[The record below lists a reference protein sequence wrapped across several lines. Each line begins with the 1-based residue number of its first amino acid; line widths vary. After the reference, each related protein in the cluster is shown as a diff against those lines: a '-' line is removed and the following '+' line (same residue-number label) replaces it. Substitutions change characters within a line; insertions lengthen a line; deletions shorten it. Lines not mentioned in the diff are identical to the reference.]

1 MRRRTNS
8 PSTWTG
14 TGNGTGSRPMSYEL
28 PRGDDIRRAA
38 ETLLRAADAKGR
50 LPTPVDDIVATAGLV
65 EPEHSL
71 LSDAVLAQ
79 APAHLRDKIRK
90 LRFKVRAVLDRDARE
105 IHIDP
110 GLHIGG
116 QIAFKK
122 LHEVGHDICW
132 WQCDRGFADDDET
145 LSWSVGKRPERE
157 ANQAAAELLFQ
168 LRLFEDMTA
177 QYEIGIAS
185 IIELAGLIGSSCHAA
200 FRRCIE
206 THRWA
211 LAGVVMD
218 GSPRS
223 REPLAYQRRE
233 VICSA
238 AWQERFGSPCS
249 WPPVLRPVPYSF
261 ITRCPEAA
269 RTRSVLR
276 DTLRLADLSN
286 EQTDLNVELFFNSY
300 KMFAL
305 LWVPRTE
312 RFRHRRLLV
321 A

>member
-1 MRRRTNS
+1 MTH
-8 PSTWTG
+8 
-14 TGNGTGSRPMSYEL
+14 EV
-28 PRGDDIRRAA
+28 PRADEIRKAA
-38 ETLLRAADAKGR
+38 ETLLRAADVKGR
-50 LPTPVDDIVATAGLV
+50 LPTPVDDIVAAAGLV

-71 LSDAVLAQ
+71 LSDSVLAQ

-90 LRFKVRAVLDRDARE
+90 LRLKVRAVLDRDARE

-110 GLHIGG
+110 GLRIRG

-132 WQCDRGFADDDET
+132 WQRDRGYADDDET
-145 LSWSVGKRPERE
+145 LSWSVDQCLERE

-168 LRLFEDMTA
+168 RKFFRDAAA

-185 IIELAGLIGSSCHAA
+185 ILDLAELIGSSGHAA
-200 FRRCIE
+200 FRRFIE

-223 REPLAYQRRE
+223 RDPLTYQRRE
-233 VICSA
+233 VACSA
-238 AWQERFGSPCS
+238 AWEERFGPLYS
-249 WPPVLRPVPYSF
+249 WPSVLQPMPYSF

-269 RTRSVLR
+269 RMRLVLG
-276 DTLRLADLSN
+276 DTFRFADLRN
-286 EQTDLNVELFFNSY
+286 EQVDLNVELYSNSY
-300 KMFAL
+300 RMFVL

>member
-1 MRRRTNS
+1 MTH
-8 PSTWTG
+8 
-14 TGNGTGSRPMSYEL
+14 EV
-28 PRGDDIRRAA
+28 PRADDIRKAA

-50 LPTPVDDIVATAGLV
+50 LPTPVDDIIAAAGLV

-71 LSDAVLAQ
+71 LSDSVLAQ

-90 LRFKVRAVLDRDARE
+90 LRLKVRAVLDRDARE

-110 GLHIGG
+110 DLRIRG

-132 WQCDRGFADDDET
+132 WQRDRGYADDDET
-145 LSWSVGKRPERE
+145 LSWSMDQRLERE

-168 LRLFEDMTA
+168 RKFFQDAAA

-185 IIELAGLIGSSCHAA
+185 ILDLAELIGSSGHAA
-200 FRRCIE
+200 FRRFIE

-223 REPLAYQRRE
+223 RIPLRTSGAKSSAPPRGKSALARRTAGHRC
-233 VICSA
+233 CS
-238 AWQERFGSPCS
+238 
-249 WPPVLRPVPYSF
+249 
-261 ITRCPEAA
+261 RC
-269 RTRSVLR
+269 RTRSSPGAR
-276 DTLRLADLSN
+276 R
-286 EQTDLNVELFFNSY
+286 
-300 KMFAL
+300 
-305 LWVPRTE
+305 PRGCGRSSAT
-312 RFRHRRLLV
+312 RSGSPTC
-321 A
+321 ATSKST